1 MAQQASAGQQLWVTP
16 TRGRLRKVVTV
27 VDEVLLELGRPV
39 ATPVRRVAAAA
50 VIENPWAGRG
60 FVADLGPEVEEIAP
74 GIGRLLTDRLI
85 ETLGGVEHVEAFGKA
100 AVVGL
105 DGEIEHGGA
114 LIHTPYF
121 GNVLRELTEGTSIIV
136 FSDDRLAAG
145 EPLTVPVWHKT
156 AAATRSHYQT
166 VQIRV
171 PDAPRPDE
179 IVVVAAAA
187 SGPRPNARIGDR
199 RQDPVVRLAD
209 LETAR

>member
-1 MAQQASAGQQLWVTP
+1 MSTGV
-16 TRGRLRKVVTV
+16 RKVVTV
-27 VDEVLLELGRPV
+27 VEEVLLELGRPV
-39 ATPVRRVAAAA
+39 ATPVRRVAVAA
-50 VIENPWAGRG
+50 VLRNPWAGRG
-60 FVADLGPEVEEIAP
+60 FVADLQPEVEAVAP
-74 GIGRLLTDRLI
+74 ELAQLLTGKLI
-85 ETLGGVEHVEAFGKA
+85 DALGGADRVEAFGKA

-136 FSDDRLAAG
+136 FSDDRLPAG
-145 EPLTVPVWHKT
+145 EPLTVPLWHKK

-179 IVVVAAAA
+179 LVVIAAAA

-199 RQDPVVRLAD
+199 RTDPAVRLAD
-209 LETAR
+209 LEKLETAR

>member
-1 MAQQASAGQQLWVTP
+1 MS
-16 TRGRLRKVVTV
+16 RLVRKVVTV
-27 VDEVLLELGRPV
+27 VDEVFLELGRPV

-50 VIENPWAGRG
+50 VVRNPWAGRG
-60 FVADLGPEVEEIAP
+60 LVGDLGTEVEAVAP
-74 GIGRLLTDRLI
+74 ELGLLLTGRLI
-85 ETLGGVEHVEAFGKA
+85 ETLGGADRIEAFGKA

-136 FSDDRLAAG
+136 FNDDRLSAG
-145 EPLTVPVWHKT
+145 DPLTVPLWHKT

-166 VQIRV
+166 VQIRI

-179 IVVVAAAA
+179 ILVIAAAS

-199 RQDPVVRLAD
+199 RTDPVVRLAD
-209 LETAR
+209 LENAR

>member
-1 MAQQASAGQQLWVTP
+1 M
-16 TRGRLRKVVTV
+16 

-60 FVADLGPEVEEIAP
+60 FVADLQPEVEDIAP

-105 DGEIEHGGA
+105 DGEVEHGGA

>member
-1 MAQQASAGQQLWVTP
+1 M
-16 TRGRLRKVVTV
+16 RGLRKVVTV
-27 VDEVLLELGRPV
+27 VDEVLRDVGRPV
-39 ATPVRRVAAAA
+39 PVPVRRVAVAA
-50 VIENPWAGRG
+50 VVRNPWAGRG
-60 FVADLGPEVEEIAP
+60 FVTDLQPEVEALAP
-74 GIGRLLTDRLI
+74 ELARLLTGRLI
-85 ETLGGVEHVEAFGKA
+85 ETLGGVERIEAFGKA

-136 FSDDRLAAG
+136 FSDDRLPAG
-145 EPLTVPVWHKT
+145 EPLTVPLWHKT

-179 IVVVAAAA
+179 LVVIAGAA
-187 SGPRPNARIGDR
+187 SGPRPHARIGDR
-199 RQDPVVRLAD
+199 RTDPVVRLAD
-209 LETAR
+209 LEKLENAR

>member
-1 MAQQASAGQQLWVTP
+1 MSATSGI
-16 TRGRLRKVVTV
+16 RKVVTV

-50 VIENPWAGRG
+50 VIRNPWAGRG
-60 FVADLGPEVEEIAP
+60 FVADLQPEVEEIAP
-74 GIGRLLTDRLI
+74 GLAHLLTGRLI
-85 ETLGGVEHVEAFGKA
+85 ETLGGVDRIEAFGKA
-100 AVVGL
+100 AMVGV

-121 GNVLRELTEGTSIIV
+121 GNVLRELTEATSIIV
-136 FSDDRLAAG
+136 FSDDRLPAG
-145 EPLTVPVWHKT
+145 EPLTVPLWHKT

-166 VQIRV
+166 CQIRV

-179 IVVVAAAA
+179 IVVVAAAS

-199 RQDPVVRLAD
+199 LTDPVVRLAD
-209 LETAR
+209 LDALENAR

>member
-1 MAQQASAGQQLWVTP
+1 M
-16 TRGRLRKVVTV
+16 VTV
-27 VDEVLLELGRPV
+27 TDEVFLELGRPV

-50 VIENPWAGRG
+50 VIRNPWAGRG
-60 FVADLGPEVEEIAP
+60 FVADLGSAVADVAP
-74 GIGRLLTDRLI
+74 GLGRLLADRLI
-85 ETLGGVEHVEAFGKA
+85 EELGGEDRIESFGKA

-105 DGEIEHGGA
+105 DGEIEHGAA

-121 GNVLRELTEGTSIIV
+121 GNVLRELAEGTSIIV

-166 VQIRV
+166 IPVRV
-171 PDAPRPDE
+171 ADAPRPDE

-199 RQDPVVRLAD
+199 RSDPEIRLAD
-209 LETAR
+209 LETTR

>member
-1 MAQQASAGQQLWVTP
+1 MSLSPGI
-16 TRGRLRKVVTV
+16 RKVVTV

-50 VIENPWAGRG
+50 VIRNPWAGRG
-60 FVADLGPEVEEIAP
+60 FVADLQPEVEAVAP
-74 GIGRLLTDRLI
+74 ELGQLLTGKLI
-85 ETLGGVEHVEAFGKA
+85 ETLGGVDRIEAFGKA

-136 FSDDRLAAG
+136 FSDDRLPAG
-145 EPLTVPVWHKT
+145 EPLTVPLWHKT

-166 VQIRV
+166 VQIRI

-179 IVVVAAAA
+179 IVVIAAAA

-199 RQDPVVRLAD
+199 RTDPVVRLAD
-209 LETAR
+209 LAKDGLEKLENAR

>member
-1 MAQQASAGQQLWVTP
+1 MSVTS
-16 TRGRLRKVVTV
+16 GIRKVVTV

-50 VIENPWAGRG
+50 VIRNPWAGRG
-60 FVADLGPEVEEIAP
+60 FVADLQPEVEEIAP
-74 GIGRLLTDRLI
+74 GLAHLLTGRLV
-85 ETLGGVEHVEAFGKA
+85 ETLGGVDRIEAFGKA
-100 AVVGL
+100 AMVGV

-121 GNVLRELTEGTSIIV
+121 GNVLRELTEATSIIV
-136 FSDDRLAAG
+136 FSDDRLRAG
-145 EPLTVPVWHKT
+145 EPLTVPLWHKT

-166 VQIRV
+166 CQIRV

-179 IVVVAAAA
+179 IVVVAAAS

-199 RQDPVVRLAD
+199 LTDPVVRLAD
-209 LETAR
+209 LDALENAR

>member
-1 MAQQASAGQQLWVTP
+1 MTDI
-16 TRGRLRKVVTV
+16 RKVVTV

-39 ATPVRRVAAAA
+39 AAPARRVAVAA
-50 VIENPWAGRG
+50 VIRNPWAGRG
-60 FVADLGPEVEEIAP
+60 FVADLQPEVEAVAP
-74 GIGRLLTDRLI
+74 ELAQLLTGRLI
-85 ETLGGVEHVEAFGKA
+85 AEIGGADHVEAFGKA

-105 DGEIEHGGA
+105 DGEVEHGGA

-136 FSDDRLAAG
+136 FNDDRLPAG
-145 EPLTVPVWHKT
+145 EPLTVPLWHKT

-179 IVVVAAAA
+179 IVVIAAAA

-199 RQDPVVRLAD
+199 RTDPVVRLAD
-209 LETAR
+209 LEKLESAR

>member
-1 MAQQASAGQQLWVTP
+1 MSTGV
-16 TRGRLRKVVTV
+16 RKVVTV
-27 VDEVLLELGRPV
+27 IEEVLLELGRPV
-39 ATPVRRVAAAA
+39 ATPVRRVAVAA
-50 VIENPWAGRG
+50 VLRNPWAGRG
-60 FVADLGPEVEEIAP
+60 FVADLQPEVEAVAP
-74 GIGRLLTDRLI
+74 ELAQLLTGKLI
-85 ETLGGVEHVEAFGKA
+85 DALGGADRVEAFGKA

-136 FSDDRLAAG
+136 FSDDRLPAG
-145 EPLTVPVWHKT
+145 EPLTVPLWHKT

-179 IVVVAAAA
+179 LVVVAAAA

-199 RQDPVVRLAD
+199 RTDPAVRLVD
-209 LETAR
+209 LLESAR

>member
-1 MAQQASAGQQLWVTP
+1 MSTGV
-16 TRGRLRKVVTV
+16 RKVVTV
-27 VDEVLLELGRPV
+27 VEEVLLELGRPV
-39 ATPVRRVAAAA
+39 ATPVRRVAVAA
-50 VIENPWAGRG
+50 VLRNPWAGRG
-60 FVADLGPEVEEIAP
+60 FVADLQPAVEEVAP
-74 GIGRLLTDRLI
+74 ELAQLLTGKLI
-85 ETLGGVEHVEAFGKA
+85 DALGGADRVEAFGKA

-121 GNVLRELTEGTSIIV
+121 GNVLRELTGGTSIIV
-136 FSDDRLAAG
+136 FSDDRLPAG
-145 EPLTVPVWHKT
+145 EPLTVPLWHKT

-179 IVVVAAAA
+179 LVVVAAAA

-199 RQDPVVRLAD
+199 RTDPAVRLLD
-209 LETAR
+209 LEKLESAR

>member
-1 MAQQASAGQQLWVTP
+1 MSTVV
-16 TRGRLRKVVTV
+16 RKVVTV
-27 VDEVLLELGRPV
+27 VEEVLLELGRPV
-39 ATPVRRVAAAA
+39 ATPVRRVAVAA
-50 VIENPWAGRG
+50 VLRNPWAGRG
-60 FVADLGPEVEEIAP
+60 FVADLQPAVEEVAP
-74 GIGRLLTDRLI
+74 ELAQLLTGKLI
-85 ETLGGVEHVEAFGKA
+85 DALGGADRVEAFGKA

-121 GNVLRELTEGTSIIV
+121 GNVLRELTGGTSIIV
-136 FSDDRLAAG
+136 FSDDRLPAG
-145 EPLTVPVWHKT
+145 EPLTVPLWHKT

-179 IVVVAAAA
+179 LVVVAAAA

-199 RQDPVVRLAD
+199 RTDPAVRLLD
-209 LETAR
+209 LEKLESAR

>member
-1 MAQQASAGQQLWVTP
+1 MTNI
-16 TRGRLRKVVTV
+16 RKVVTV

-39 ATPVRRVAAAA
+39 AAPVRRVAVAA
-50 VIENPWAGRG
+50 VIRNPWAGRG
-60 FVADLGPEVEEIAP
+60 FVADLQPEVEAVAP
-74 GIGRLLTDRLI
+74 ELAQILTGRLI
-85 ETLGGVEHVEAFGKA
+85 AELGGADRVEAFGKA

-105 DGEIEHGGA
+105 DGEVEHGGA

-136 FSDDRLAAG
+136 FNDDRLPAG
-145 EPLTVPVWHKT
+145 EPLTVPLWHKT

-179 IVVVAAAA
+179 IVVIAAAA
-187 SGPRPNARIGDR
+187 SGARPNARIGDR
-199 RQDPVVRLAD
+199 RTDPVVRLAD
-209 LETAR
+209 LEKLESAR

>member
-1 MAQQASAGQQLWVTP
+1 MTGPAGV
-16 TRGRLRKVVTV
+16 RKVVTV

-39 ATPVRRVAAAA
+39 ASPVRRVAAAA
-50 VIENPWAGRG
+50 VIRNPWAGRG
-60 FVADLGPEVEEIAP
+60 FVADLQPEVEALAP
-74 GIGRLLTDRLI
+74 ELAQLLTDRLLS
-85 ETLGGVEHVEAFGKA
+85 ELGGVDRVEAFGKA

-105 DGEIEHGGA
+105 DGESEHGGA

-136 FSDDRLAAG
+136 FSDDQLPAG
-145 EPLTVPVWHKT
+145 EPLTVPLWHKT

-166 VQIRV
+166 VQIRI

-179 IVVVAAAA
+179 IVVIAAAA

-199 RQDPVVRLAD
+199 RTDPVVRLAD
-209 LETAR
+209 LPMETAR